1 MTFNCE
7 LCQSEFLVF
16 SGRLIIKLSKIY
28 FLCTYV
34 DQMIIQQRFNVFL
47 KIQLYNIFTNV
58 LSIIFKSF
66 TNILKIYEVPKIYN
80 KISKYCQSLVLTII
94 IY

>member
-1 MTFNCE
+1 
-7 LCQSEFLVF
+7 
-16 SGRLIIKLSKIY
+16 
-28 FLCTYV
+28 
-34 DQMIIQQRFNVFL
+34 MIIQQRFNIFL
-47 KIQLYNIFTNV
+47 QTQLYNIFTNV

-94 IY
+94 IYQANPISQLHVVSELYP